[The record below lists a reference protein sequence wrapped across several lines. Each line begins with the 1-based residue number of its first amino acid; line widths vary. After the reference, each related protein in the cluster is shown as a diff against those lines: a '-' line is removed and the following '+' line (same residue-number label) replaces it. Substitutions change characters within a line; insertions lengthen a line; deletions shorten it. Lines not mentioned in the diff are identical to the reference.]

1 MTALNDTYFQF
12 EADFV
17 ASLRCIPMQ
26 VRYKLDTCG
35 VKLKLHHWN
44 QFSTEERQQLVD
56 MPCNTEGAI
65 AHYHDHLQALVTQHA
80 GAPAGELPI
89 DPAPPWMDIA
99 QIPPTVQ
106 AKLEE
111 VDGTLSLNQWQTL
124 NPIQRFALIK
134 LSRPSHENRNF
145 VPALREFGL
154 S

>member
-1 MTALNDTYFQF
+1 
-12 EADFV
+12 
-17 ASLRCIPMQ
+17 
-26 VRYKLDTCG
+26 
-35 VKLKLHHWN
+35 
-44 QFSTEERQQLVD
+44 
-56 MPCNTEGAI
+56 
-65 AHYHDHLQALVTQHA
+65 
-80 GAPAGELPI
+80 
-89 DPAPPWMDIA
+89 APPWADST

-111 VDGTLSLNQWQTL
+111 VGSTLSLDQWQAL